1 MSYYPNIG
9 IPADHINFGISKV
22 RETEWERH
30 VRAYE
35 AHERLL
41 EELPKMWTTKKSM
54 TMKNNSQSDVL

>member
-41 EELPKMWTTKKSM
+41 EELAE
-54 TMKNNSQSDVL
+54 DVDYEEINDDEE